1 MGKWKCRTVLVV
13 IPLYGLK
20 EEMED
25 MIMKHEYVAGEK
37 NDIYI
42 ENSERKSVL
51 GKVLGTYA
59 KKIKKIHLCMIRLKV
74 QGEDKKVTHREEIL
88 YL

>member
-1 MGKWKCRTVLVV
+1 MGKWKCSNCISGYTTLW
-13 IPLYGLK
+13 IK

-51 GKVLGTYA
+51 GRVLGTYA
-59 KKIKKIHLCMIRLKV
+59 KKIKKNSCVHNSIEGTR
-74 QGEDKKVTHREEIL
+74 RR
-88 YL
+88 

>member
-1 MGKWKCRTVLVV
+1 
-13 IPLYGLK
+13 
-20 EEMED
+20 MED

-51 GKVLGTYA
+51 GRVLGTYA
-59 KKIKKIHLCMIRLKV
+59 KKIKKNSCVHNSIEGTR
-74 QGEDKKVTHREEIL
+74 RR
-88 YL
+88 

>member
-1 MGKWKCRTVLVV
+1 V
-13 IPLYGLK
+13 IINFL
-20 EEMED
+20 
-25 MIMKHEYVAGEK
+25 IIIQEK

-59 KKIKKIHLCMIRLKV
+59 KKIKKNSFVHDTIEGTR
-74 QGEDKKVTHREEIL
+74 RR
-88 YL
+88 

>member
-1 MGKWKCRTVLVV
+1 
-13 IPLYGLK
+13 
-20 EEMED
+20 
-25 MIMKHEYVAGEK
+25 MIINFLIIIQEK

>member
-13 IPLYGLK
+13 IPFYGLK

-51 GKVLGTYA
+51 GKVLGAYA
-59 KKIKKIHLCMIRLKV
+59 KKIKKNSFVHETIEGTR
-74 QGEDKKVTHREEIL
+74 RR
-88 YL
+88 